1 MAAGLKRQH
10 LATLVLL
17 GLLSGMPA
25 HAQTQTPGRVFS
37 DRLSEGQQGPSLVVV
52 PAGGYLMGDHSGR
65 GNHNERPLTPIAIE
79 RPFAMSRYEV
89 SFADWQRY
97 AEATATA
104 MPDNEGWGLS
114 SLRPV
119 IHVSWH
125 QAMAYSQW
133 LSKITGQRY
142 RLPTEAEW
150 EYAARAGTDSYYW
163 WGEQLDSSETRPRA
177 HCRGCATSRLI
188 QNKTARGGQF
198 AANAFGL
205 YDTAGNVWEWTASRF
220 ASPFDGS
227 EQHAAGLLDNSPR
240 AVRGGAWNSGPSYLR
255 SSQRDM
261 KQPQYKDYALG
272 FRVLRELP

>member
-1 MAAGLKRQH
+1 MATGLSRRH
-10 LATLVLL
+10 ACRLMLL
-17 GLLSGMPA
+17 GLLLSPLAPA
-25 HAQTQTPGRVFS
+25 QEVGHVFS
-37 DRLSEGQQGPSLVVV
+37 DSLPQGKQGPPLVVV
-52 PAGGYLMGDHSGR
+52 PAGRYLLGDHSGR
-65 GNHNERPLTPIAIE
+65 GNHNERPLTPIEISQ
-79 RPFAMSRYEV
+79 PFAIGRYEV
-89 SFADWQRY
+89 TFNDWQQY
-97 AEATATA
+97 AEASATP

-114 SLRPV
+114 AQRPV

-125 QAMAYSQW
+125 QAVAYSQW
-133 LSKITGQRY
+133 LSKVTGQRY

-150 EYAARAGTDSYYW
+150 EYAARAGSTSYYW
-163 WGEQLDSSETRPRA
+163 WGEQLDSPDSQPRA

-188 QNKTARGGQF
+188 QSKTERVGQF

-227 EQHAAGLLDNSPR
+227 EQHSASLLDQSPR
-240 AVRGGAWNSGPSYLR
+240 VVRGGAWNSGPTYLR

-261 KQPQYKDYALG
+261 KQPQHKDYALG